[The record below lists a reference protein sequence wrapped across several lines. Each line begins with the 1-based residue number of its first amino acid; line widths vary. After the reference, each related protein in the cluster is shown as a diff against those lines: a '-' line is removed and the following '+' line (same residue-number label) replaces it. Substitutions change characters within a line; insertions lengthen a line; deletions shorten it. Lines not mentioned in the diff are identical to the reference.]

1 MTVSE
6 KPALKLKHQLAWS
19 VVAMAAAGYA
29 LAADTVASTAKST
42 ALSPLPQ
49 QATAASMSAYFLT
62 RYHYKGVPLD
72 DAMSEKIFNAYL
84 KALDGEKLFFTQLDL
99 DRYAGLRTKLDD
111 AILGGDLSQPF
122 ALFNLYQQRVAQRLG
137 YAREL
142 LKTEPDFTL
151 NESYAFNREKASWAP
166 SDQELQDQWRR
177 RVKNDW
183 LRLKLAGQ
191 DAKSIRTTLDK
202 RYANYLTGLQK
213 LKSEDAFQTFLD
225 AYASAVEPHTNYLGP
240 RASENFDINMRLS
253 LEGIGAVLQERDEY
267 ITIRELMAGG
277 PAMLSEQLKVGDR
290 ILGVSQGDKGVM
302 TDVVGWRID
311 DAVNLIRGAKGSKVT
326 LDILPADASP
336 DGKHKLVVLTRQKI
350 SLDTQAAKKTVLEV
364 KQASAGNPNAMC
376 RIGVVTLPSF
386 YEDFNG
392 RRNGE
397 RDYKSASRD
406 VSRLLTELR
415 TTDKVDAVVL
425 DLRNNGGG
433 SLNEAVNLTG
443 LFVDKGPV
451 VQQRNSRGQISVQ
464 GISGTGNPAAWNG
477 PMSVLINRA
486 SASASEIFA
495 AAIQDYG
502 RGLVIGEPSFGKG
515 TVQTIVDLADAANL
529 PAPNK
534 PKLGELKMTIAQ
546 FFRINGG
553 ATQLRG
559 VTPDIALPS
568 ALDAERFGESS
579 YDNALPWTQVKAAD
593 YSPIG
598 DLTDLLPML
607 QARHDSRVAQ
617 DKEYKLLLEDIAEVH
632 TQRKKNVISLNE
644 AERRKERDRLEARA
658 KAREERTGNASAAQL
673 AASAGIKRQQQDD
686 GLQFNERSLADELA
700 AEKAR
705 KDAKDVLLAETGQV
719 MCDETALLKT
729 NSKLAARVLPG
740 VTFPR

>member
-1 MTVSE
+1 MPT
-6 KPALKLKHQLAWS
+6 LKLKQQLAWS
-19 VVAMAAAGYA
+19 LLALAAAGHA
-29 LAADTVASTAKST
+29 WANEAAAGAAAKGA

-49 QATAASMSAYFLT
+49 QATAASMSAMFLT

-84 KALDGEKLFFTQLDL
+84 KALDGEKLFLTAADVERFG
-99 DRYAGLRTKLDD
+99 ALRTRLDD
-111 AILGGDLSQPF
+111 AILGGELSQPF

-151 NESYAFNREKASWAP
+151 NESYAFNRDKAAWAA
-166 SDQELQDQWRR
+166 SEQELQDQWRR

-191 DAKSIRTTLDK
+191 DAKSIRATLDK
-202 RYANYLTGLQK
+202 RYATYLNSLQK

-290 ILGVSQGDKGVM
+290 ILGVGQGDKGPI

-326 LDILPADASP
+326 LDILPADANP
-336 DGKHKLVVLTRQKI
+336 DGKHKMVVLTRQKI
-350 SLDTQAAKKTVLEV
+350 SLETQAAKKSVLEF
-364 KQASAGNPNAMC
+364 KQASAGNANGMC
-376 RIGVVTLPSF
+376 RVGVVTLPSF

-406 VSRLLTELR
+406 VSRLLAELR
-415 TTDKVDAVVL
+415 TNDKVDAVVL

-464 GISGTGNPAAWNG
+464 GISGSAGAAAWNG

-502 RGLVIGEPSFGKG
+502 RGLVVGEPSFGKG

-529 PAPNK
+529 PQSSK

-579 YDNALPWTQVKAAD
+579 YENALPWTQIKPAD
-593 YSPIG
+593 YSPTG
-598 DLTDLLPML
+598 DLSDLLPML

-617 DKEYKLLLEDIAEVH
+617 DKEYKLLLEDIAEVNA
-632 TQRKKNVISLNE
+632 QRKKSLISLNE

-658 KAREERTGNASAAQL
+658 KAREDAAL
-673 AASAGIKRQQQDD
+673 AASGKASSPARSRRDD

-700 AEKAR
+700 DEKAR
-705 KDAKDVLLAETGQV
+705 KDARDVLLAETGQV
-719 MCDETALLKT
+719 MCDETALLKG
-729 NSKLAARVLPG
+729 NAKLAARVLPG